1 MTDHEEEYEGV
12 TIYVDANNS
21 WPSNLAGVRIL
32 EQTAMRMED
41 GRVKI
46 IGDPVWS
53 VEAPDELD

>member
-1 MTDHEEEYEGV
+1 MTDHEDEYEGV
-12 TIYVDANNS
+12 TLYVDAEG
-21 WPSNLAGVRIL
+21 WPDNLAGVRLL

-53 VEAPDELD
+53 LEAND